1 MKVKIE
7 LEKTIQVRQ
16 YEPLRV
22 AISAED
28 DVADSSQIPTL
39 YKEISG
45 KLYNILMREYAK
57 YDELSSQA
65 PEANNSK
72 KATPIP
78 RLKKA
83 TKAKVVKAEY

>member
-28 DVADSSQIPTL
+28 DVTDSSQIPTL

>member
-28 DVADSSQIPTL
+28 DVEDSSQIPTL

-57 YDELSSQA
+57 YDELSSQT

-83 TKAKVVKAEY
+83 TTAKVVKAEY